1 MGKFIDGINGATVG
15 KIGKTHGSSWK
26 GIPYV
31 KGPFKKRTKNIS
43 ADEVANRG
51 KFTLTQYWLKPLLG
65 FVREGFKGY
74 TPTVEGFNAAKS
86 YLMRNAIVGEKPNYE
101 IDPSLVLVSFGN
113 LPLSSDVV
121 VEQTAADQ
129 LTFSWNP
136 EEIRDGHGRDQ
147 VMLLA
152 YDIENKEA
160 FYTTLGQFR
169 STGSDTLQL
178 SNKTGIT
185 YHLYLAFNS
194 AERTSQSNSLYL
206 GAVTI

>member
-1 MGKFIDGINGATVG
+1 MGKFIEGINGGTIG
-15 KIGKTHGSSWK
+15 KIGNTHGSSWK

-43 ADEVANRG
+43 PDEVANRS
-51 KFTLTQYWLKPLLG
+51 KFTLSQYWLKPLLG
-65 FVREGFKGY
+65 FVREGFRGY
-74 TPTVEGFNAAKS
+74 TPTVEGFIAAKS
-86 YLMRNAIVGEKPNYE
+86 YLIRNAIVGEKPNFE
-101 IDPSLVLVSFGN
+101 IDPSLVLVSFGT
-113 LPLSSDVV
+113 LPLSPDVV

-136 EEIRDGHGRDQ
+136 KPILNGHSQDQ

-152 YDIENKEA
+152 YDVEHKEA

-178 SNKTGIT
+178 NNKTGIT
-185 YHLYLAFNS
+185 YHLYVAFRS